1 MDFSFTDEQNML
13 LETTR
18 RFISREYGFEARN
31 RIVASD
37 AGMSREAWTALA
49 EIGLLALLIP
59 EEDGGLGAGPVD
71 TMLVMSALGEGLVVE
86 PFLTSA
92 VMATS
97 AISRLGNATQKDAW
111 LPRLASGELIAAF
124 AHDEA
129 SGYSDPLAV
138 ATSAS
143 RAGGGYIVSGSK
155 HVIYHA
161 PQADLLLVSAKL
173 PTGELGLFAVPS
185 DTPGLQLRAYRSVDG
200 QRAADIHLEQV
211 HIPEEARLGSGDAS
225 EIIAAVLDLGL
236 AALCAEATGCLDKIL
251 DATIEYS
258 RNRRQFGVP
267 IGKFQALQHRMADM
281 LIHREQARSMSYLAA
296 IRANE
301 PDAAKRQHAVSAAKV
316 LIGQAC
322 RFVGQQAVQIHGGM
336 GVTDELDVSHY
347 FKRLFAIEKL
357 FGSTDTHL
365 RRFSAGLQRT

>member
-1 MDFSFTDEQNML
+1 M
-13 LETTR
+13 
-18 RFISREYGFEARN
+18 
-31 RIVASD
+31 
-37 AGMSREAWTALA
+37 
-49 EIGLLALLIP
+49 
-59 EEDGGLGAGPVD
+59 
-71 TMLVMSALGEGLVVE
+71 
-86 PFLTSA
+86 
-92 VMATS
+92 
-97 AISRLGNATQKDAW
+97 RLYV
-111 LPRLASGELIAAF
+111 IA
-124 AHDEA
+124 
-129 SGYSDPLAV
+129 
-138 ATSAS
+138 
-143 RAGGGYIVSGSK
+143 
-155 HVIYHA
+155 
-161 PQADLLLVSAKL
+161 
-173 PTGELGLFAVPS
+173 
-185 DTPGLQLRAYRSVDG
+185 
-200 QRAADIHLEQV
+200 
-211 HIPEEARLGSGDAS
+211 GDAS

-251 DATIEYS
+251 DATIEYT

-267 IGKFQALQHRMADM
+267 IGKFKALQHRMADM